1 MCEARRATSLLDL
14 TLGPA
19 GGRRGRSRDSDPT
32 STSTGTSG
40 FGAYALSGESVVVV
54 VGNYKFAAGLTRK
67 AAPSACTKLSHYPRR
82 SQDTPGV
89 VHPSTLHQMRV
100 AAVISSGSPRFGRP
114 GAGCGMRALIGDAPL
129 REAPVELDIGWAA
142 VAEVAAAAGG
152 GRLAAGLGCG
162 VMRYACRRRC
172 CRRRRVQA
180 ALLCARIV
188 RCFSRFQ
195 SRSFSALRLSW
206 SCLPR
211 ARPISTLTLFFF
223 QYTAVG
229 TIV

>member
-114 GAGCGMRALIGDAPL
+114 GAGCGMRRLIARRRSARHRSNSTSAGRQWRSSPPPLGVTTSPPGLVAASCATRVEDGAAGDAAFRRPCCA
-129 REAPVELDIGWAA
+129 RASCAA
-142 VAEVAAAAGG
+142 SRDSSRVPS
-152 GRLAAGLGCG
+152 RRC
-162 VMRYACRRRC
+162 ACRGPA
-172 CRRRRVQA
+172 CRAPGR
-180 ALLCARIV
+180 
-188 RCFSRFQ
+188 SR
-195 SRSFSALRLSW
+195 
-206 SCLPR
+206 P
-211 ARPISTLTLFFF
+211 
-223 QYTAVG
+223 
-229 TIV
+229 